1 MSSKS
6 VQKICLV
13 PKLVGLGGTASF
25 QSRLANEL
33 GRRGVAITYDL
44 QDPEV
49 GVVLVVGGTRSLRA
63 LSAARGRGA
72 LIVQRLGGI
81 NWVHRKR
88 YTGIRHF
95 LRSEINNRLIATIRN
110 CLADRF
116 VYQSRFVQDWWRE
129 YSGDPGKPAFV
140 IHNGVD
146 LSVYTPQGPGILPT
160 DHYRLLLVEGRL
172 GGGYHMGLENA
183 VELTHQLKERH
194 GLMVELRVVGEV
206 PSDLKKRMT
215 QTSHIPIEW
224 LGVVRRD
231 AIPELDRSAHAL
243 FSADLNAAC
252 PNAVIEALAC
262 GLPVVAFDTG
272 ALKELVPVEAGS
284 LSAYGSDVWRLE
296 KPDVAGL
303 ADASIDVF
311 KNNSA
316 HRRAAR
322 KYAEEH
328 FRLERMVDSY
338 CEVWGSI

>member
-6 VQKICLV
+6 IQKICLV
-13 PKLVGLGGTASF
+13 PKLAGLGGTASF
-25 QSRLANEL
+25 QSRLAGEL
-33 GRRGVAITYDL
+33 VRRGVAITYDL
-44 QDPEV
+44 QDPEA

-63 LSAARGRGA
+63 LAAARSRGA

-81 NWVHRKR
+81 NWVHCKR
-88 YTGIRHF
+88 FTGIRHF

-110 CLADRF
+110 RLADRI
-116 VYQSRFVQDWWRE
+116 VYQSRFVQDWWQE
-129 YSGDPGKPAFV
+129 QSGDPGKPAFV

-146 LSVYTPQGPGILPT
+146 LSVYTPQGPGKLPR
-160 DHYRLLLVEGRL
+160 DRYRLMLVEGRL

-183 VELTHQLKERH
+183 VELTHQLREQH
-194 GLMVELRVVGEV
+194 GLSAELRVVGEV
-206 PSDLKKRMT
+206 PNDLKRRVT

-272 ALKELVPVEAGS
+272 ALKELVPAGAGS
-284 LSAYGSDVWRLE
+284 LGAYGGDAWRLE
-296 KPDVAGL
+296 KPDVTGL
-303 ADASIDVF
+303 ADVSVEVF
-311 KNNSA
+311 KNNSVY
-316 HRRAAR
+316 RRAAR
-322 KYAEEH
+322 KYAEAH
-328 FRLERMVDSY
+328 FSLERMVDSY
-338 CEVWGSI
+338 CKVWEGI